1 MKMSKVTIEL
11 EQLAEVWPWV
21 MEIPNLPRKKKK
33 AAKKL
38 LAHMVREAVEAAIE
52 NWEDHKDI
60 YDAEQ
65 W

>member
-1 MKMSKVTIEL
+1 MSKITIEL

-33 AAKKL
+33 RAKKL

-52 NWEDHKDI
+52 DWGDRMDVYHGN
-60 YDAEQ
+60 
-65 W
+65 

>member
-1 MKMSKVTIEL
+1 M
-11 EQLAEVWPWV
+11 AEVWPWV

-33 AAKKL
+33 AAKKQ

>member
-1 MKMSKVTIEL
+1 MSKITIEL

-33 AAKKL
+33 AAKKQ
-38 LAHMVREAVEAAIE
+38 LALMVREAVEAAIE